1 MTVIVVLTETST
13 RTEQQQAA
21 ARTERACGEVRVH
34 SPGLLSTP
42 GDLAVVDRAVGHLPQ
57 VRHVAKVPAD
67 YPRASL
73 QSRMGKASTVAL
85 GRAAFGPGKFTVIAG
100 PCSVDNHDQLMEVGR
115 AVRDAGA
122 DALRGGAFKPRSS
135 PYAFQG
141 LGRRG
146 LELLAEARRVTGLP
160 IVTEVLDV
168 RDLDAMLPNVDMFQ
182 VGARNM
188 QNFALLREL
197 GKLRTPVL
205 LKRGLA
211 ASIDETLMAAEYI
224 LDGGNSDVVLCERGI
239 RTFETGYRF
248 TLDITAVPVF
258 KERSHLPIIIDP
270 SHAAGETA
278 RVIPLA
284 LAAAACGADGIIV
297 ETHSDPSA
305 ALCDGKQALPTSR
318 LPELIDG
325 VVNVAKAAS
334 RTAGPTMSERN
345 DRERELV
352 LTGEPAGAVAAAR
365 VHWR

>member
-1 MTVIVVLTETST
+1 MTVLVVLTDSST
-13 RTEQQQAA
+13 RNEQQQAA
-21 ARTERACGEVRVH
+21 ALIRRSCGEVREH
-34 SPGLLSTP
+34 SPSLLSTVS
-42 GDLAVVDRAVGHLPQ
+42 DLAVVDRAVGHLPQ
-57 VRHVAKVPAD
+57 VRHVARVQGD
-67 YPRASL
+67 YPRASV
-73 QSRMGKASTVAL
+73 QSRMGRPSTVAL
-85 GRAAFGPGKFTVIAG
+85 GEAAFGPGQFTVIAG
-100 PCSVDNHDQLMEVGR
+100 PCSVDNHDQLMEVGH
-115 AVRDAGA
+115 AVRDAGGH
-122 DALRGGAFKPRSS
+122 ALRGGAFKPRSS

-168 RDLDAMLPNVDMFQ
+168 RDLPAMLPCVDMLQ

-197 GKLRTPVL
+197 GTLRTPVL

-224 LDGGNSDVVLCERGI
+224 LDGGNTDVVICERGI

-248 TLDITAVPVF
+248 TLDIGAVPVF
-258 KERSHLPIIIDP
+258 KERSHLPIIVDP

-297 ETHSDPSA
+297 ETHSDPAA

-325 VVNVAKAAS
+325 VVNVARVAG

-345 DRERELV
+345 DRQRELV
-352 LTGEPAGAVAAAR
+352 LTGDPAGTVASAR
-365 VHWR
+365 VRWR